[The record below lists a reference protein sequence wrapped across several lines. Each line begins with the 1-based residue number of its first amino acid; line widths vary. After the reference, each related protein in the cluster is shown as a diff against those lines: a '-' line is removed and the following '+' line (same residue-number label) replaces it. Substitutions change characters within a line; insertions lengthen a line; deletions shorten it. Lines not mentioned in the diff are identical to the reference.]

1 MCGFPSVELAIL
13 TSVMILQMGIPI
25 GRLEFLDEASIHAV
39 NRYSKLDYP
48 VCPTLFFEFSGS
60 SQSVQEQVEI
70 VGKTG
75 SALYIYISNFN
86 F

>member
-1 MCGFPSVELAIL
+1 
-13 TSVMILQMGIPI
+13 MILQMGIPI

-70 VGKTG
+70 VGETG
-75 SALYIYISNFN
+75 TMLFVQLS
-86 F
+86 